1 MTVLEKVRRVTMPK
15 SDKKAVV
22 AVLALTQA
30 VISGTYLMAKLG
42 LREFSPLSFGLYRF
56 LLAAAVFAILLAA
69 KKQLRLPQEEDR
81 AAFLWLAFLVVP
93 LNQGLFLYGMK
104 YTLASHGALFYAT
117 TPIMVFGLSCLF
129 LGERPTLLKAA
140 GIALGFAGV
149 LLVLSDQRIS
159 ISGDTLK
166 GDALI
171 LVAVSTWAAYTILSK
186 KMLKR
191 YPPLYVT
198 GAGLSL
204 GFLMFLPIGLC
215 PALAQD
221 YSKVSWSGVASLL
234 YLALLTSVLGYLVW
248 SWGLSKLEASKV
260 TVLSNLQPILAA
272 LLAWA
277 FLGEAITGRFLL
289 GAAAVAAGV
298 ALTERG

>member
-1 MTVLEKVRRVTMPK
+1 MVNNEKNKVLTIL
-15 SDKKAVV
+15 
-22 AVLALTQA
+22 VLAQV

-42 LREFSPLSFGLYRF
+42 LRQFSPLSFGLYRF
-56 LLAAAVFAILLAA
+56 LIAAAVFAGLLAA
-69 KKQLRLPQEEDR
+69 KKQLRLPQKKDR
-81 AAFLWLAFLVVP
+81 IAFLWLAFLVVP

-129 LGERPTLLKAA
+129 LGERPGLLKAA
-140 GIALGFAGV
+140 GIALGFVGV
-149 LLVLSDQRIS
+149 LLVLSDQRIA
-159 ISGDTLK
+159 ISGETFK
-166 GDALI
+166 GDVLI
-171 LVAVSTWAAYTILSK
+171 LVAVATWAAYTILNK
-186 KMLKR
+186 KMLVR

-204 GFLMFLPIGLC
+204 GFLMFLPIGLY
-215 PALAQD
+215 PALRQD
-221 YSKVSWSGVASLL
+221 YSAISWSGVASLL

-260 TVLSNLQPILAA
+260 TVLSNLQPVLAA
-272 LLAWA
+272 LLAWV
-277 FLGEAITGRFLL
+277 FLGEAITLRFLL

-298 ALTERG
+298 LLTERG

>member
-1 MTVLEKVRRVTMPK
+1 VVNNEKNKVLTIL
-15 SDKKAVV
+15 
-22 AVLALTQA
+22 VLAQV

-42 LREFSPLSFGLYRF
+42 LRQFSPLSFGLYRF
-56 LLAAAVFAILLAA
+56 LIAAAVFAGLLAA
-69 KKQLRLPQEEDR
+69 KKQLRLPQKKDR
-81 AAFLWLAFLVVP
+81 IAFLWLAFLVVP

-129 LGERPTLLKAA
+129 LGERPGLLKAA
-140 GIALGFAGV
+140 GIALGFVGV
-149 LLVLSDQRIS
+149 LLVLSDQRIA
-159 ISGDTLK
+159 ISGETFK
-166 GDALI
+166 GDVLI
-171 LVAVSTWAAYTILSK
+171 LVAVATWAAYTILNK
-186 KMLKR
+186 KMLVR

-204 GFLMFLPIGLC
+204 GFLMFLPIGLY
-215 PALAQD
+215 PALRQD
-221 YSKVSWSGVASLL
+221 YSAISWSGVASLL

-260 TVLSNLQPILAA
+260 TVLSNLQPVLAA
-272 LLAWA
+272 LLAWV
-277 FLGEAITGRFLL
+277 FLGEAITLRFLL

-298 ALTERG
+298 LLTERG

>member
-1 MTVLEKVRRVTMPK
+1 VNDEQRR
-15 SDKKAVV
+15 AL
-22 AVLALTQA
+22 AVLIMAQA

-42 LREFSPLSFGLYRF
+42 LRELEPLAFGLYRF
-56 LLAAAVFAILLAA
+56 LIAAAVFTALLAA
-69 KKQLRLPQEEDR
+69 KKQLRLPRRSDWG
-81 AAFLWLAFLVVP
+81 AFLWLAFLVVP

-129 LGERPTLLKAA
+129 LGERANLMKAG
-140 GIALGFAGV
+140 GIVLGFAGV
-149 LLVLSDQRIS
+149 LLVLSDQRIA
-159 ISGDTLK
+159 ISRETLK

-171 LVAVSTWAAYTILSK
+171 LIAVATWAAYTILGK
-186 KMLKR
+186 KILSR

-198 GAGLSL
+198 GASLTL
-204 GFLMFLPIGLC
+204 GFLMFVPVGLY
-215 PALAQD
+215 PALRQD
-221 YSKVSWSGVASLL
+221 YSAVSWTGVASIL

-248 SWGLSKLEASKV
+248 IWGLSKLEASKV

-272 LLAWA
+272 LLAWF
-277 FLGEAITGRFLL
+277 FLGETVTVRFLA

-298 ALTERG
+298 LLTERG

>member
-1 MTVLEKVRRVTMPK
+1 MAQV
-15 SDKKAVV
+15 
-22 AVLALTQA
+22 

-42 LREFSPLSFGLYRF
+42 LRELEPLSFGLYRF
-56 LLAAAVFAILLAA
+56 LLAAIVFVILLAA
-69 KKQLRLPQEEDR
+69 KKQLRLPQKGDW
-81 AAFLWLAFLVVP
+81 ASFLWLAFLVVP

-129 LGERPTLLKAA
+129 LGERPSLMKTA

-149 LLVLSDQRIS
+149 LLVLSDQRIA
-159 ISGDTLK
+159 ISDKTLK

-171 LVAVSTWAAYTILSK
+171 LMAVTTWAAYTILSK
-186 KMLKR
+186 KMLER

-204 GFLMFLPIGLC
+204 GFLMFVPVGLLP
-215 PALAQD
+215 AMAQD
-221 YSKVSWSGVASLL
+221 YSKISWNGIASLL

-277 FLGEAITGRFLL
+277 FLGEAITVRFLL
-289 GAAAVAAGV
+289 GAMAVAAGV
-298 ALTERG
+298 VLTERG

>member
-1 MTVLEKVRRVTMPK
+1 MNDEQRR
-15 SDKKAVV
+15 AL
-22 AVLALTQA
+22 AVLAMAQA

-42 LREFSPLSFGLYRF
+42 LRELEPLAFGLYRF
-56 LLAAAVFAILLAA
+56 LIAAAVFTALLAA
-69 KKQLRLPQEEDR
+69 KKQLRLPRRSDWG
-81 AAFLWLAFLVVP
+81 AFLWLAFLVVP

-129 LGERPTLLKAA
+129 LGERPTFLKAA

-149 LLVLSDQRIS
+149 LLVLSDQRIA
-159 ISGDTLK
+159 ISRTTLK
-166 GDALI
+166 GDLLI
-171 LVAVSTWAAYTILSK
+171 IVAVATWAAYTILGK
-186 KMLKR
+186 KILSR

-198 GAGLSL
+198 GASLTL
-204 GFLMFLPIGLC
+204 GFLMFVPVGLY
-215 PALAQD
+215 PALRQD
-221 YSKVSWSGVASLL
+221 YSAVSWTGIASIL

-248 SWGLSKLEASKV
+248 IWGLSKLEASKV

-277 FLGEAITGRFLL
+277 VLGEAITGRFVL

-298 ALTERG
+298 LLTERG

>member
-1 MTVLEKVRRVTMPK
+1 VNDEQRR
-15 SDKKAVV
+15 AL
-22 AVLALTQA
+22 AVLIMAQA

-42 LREFSPLSFGLYRF
+42 LRELEPLAFGLYRF
-56 LLAAAVFAILLAA
+56 LIAAAVFTALLAA
-69 KKQLRLPQEEDR
+69 KKQLRLPRRSDWG
-81 AAFLWLAFLVVP
+81 AFLWLAFLVVP

-129 LGERPTLLKAA
+129 LGERANLMKAG
-140 GIALGFAGV
+140 GIVLGFAGV
-149 LLVLSDQRIS
+149 LLVLSDQRIA
-159 ISGDTLK
+159 ISRETLK

-171 LVAVSTWAAYTILSK
+171 LIAVATWAAYTILGK
-186 KMLKR
+186 KILSR

-198 GAGLSL
+198 GASLTL
-204 GFLMFLPIGLC
+204 GFLMFVPVGLY
-215 PALAQD
+215 PALRQD
-221 YSKVSWSGVASLL
+221 YSAVSWAGVASIL

-248 SWGLSKLEASKV
+248 IWGLSKLEASKV

-272 LLAWA
+272 LLAWF
-277 FLGEAITGRFLL
+277 FLGETVTVRFLA

-298 ALTERG
+298 LLTERG